1 MILLCNISCSVLN
14 GSVDCT
20 DGDGGGDSFEFN
32 NMLSFI
38 MQIRLEAPKRQRG
51 REGERE
57 RGGDKAKMLLQSY
70 VEYKSI

>member
-14 GSVDCT
+14 GSVDD
-20 DGDGGGDSFEFN
+20 DGADDSFEFN

-51 REGERE
+51 REGERWW
-57 RGGDKAKMLLQSY
+57 
-70 VEYKSI
+70 

>member
-20 DGDGGGDSFEFN
+20 DGDGDSFEFN

-51 REGERE
+51 REGEWW
-57 RGGDKAKMLLQSY
+57 
-70 VEYKSI
+70 

>member
-20 DGDGGGDSFEFN
+20 DGDDGGGDSFEFN

-51 REGERE
+51 REGERW
-57 RGGDKAKMLLQSY
+57 
-70 VEYKSI
+70 